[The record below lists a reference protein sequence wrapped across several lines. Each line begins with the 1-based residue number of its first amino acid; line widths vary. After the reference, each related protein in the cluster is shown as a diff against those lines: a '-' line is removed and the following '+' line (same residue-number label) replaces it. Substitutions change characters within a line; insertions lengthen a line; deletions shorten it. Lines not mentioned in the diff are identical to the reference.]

1 MLLVGTFCTCSI
13 EIEEWPEY
21 KTDHLLT
28 RSPSNQAWILIG
40 YLKHKVS
47 AHNATTVPH
56 FCFVPSC
63 KRFTELFSFSVG
75 RARTD
80 DRSSQHSDDQPAP
93 VLIS

>member
-1 MLLVGTFCTCSI
+1 MVRISFSFAEMTKISDVFS
-13 EIEEWPEY
+13 
-21 KTDHLLT
+21 
-28 RSPSNQAWILIG
+28 LIVST
-40 YLKHKVS
+40 HKVS

-80 DRSSQHSDDQPAP
+80 DRSSQHSDDEPAP
-93 VLIS
+93 VLITWISTFSIFTRPIP